1 MSYEVQPEFPPAPQ
15 LQVYGDAPEQTS
27 ELDEHHDD
35 GAYDVDDQPCADEDE
50 YQIKLRA
57 CAGPNWLW
65 RWRCSVSRWRAQ
77 PPHSATAL

>member
-35 GAYDVDDQPCADEDE
+35 GGYDVDDQPCVDEDQ
-50 YQIKLRA
+50 YLHQATRVRRPKLFVA
-57 CAGPNWLW
+57 MA
-65 RWRCSVSRWRAQ
+65 CSVSRWWAQ